1 MREKFLSV
9 AVIGVGYWGKHLVRS
24 FALAPRCVLKC
35 ACDTKAA
42 AVRRDITTSYTD
54 VISLRFGDIVIP
66 KIPGG
71 EPLAL
76 ECAHFIESV
85 LDHRPV
91 RSDGADGL
99 RVVQMLEAGQ
109 KSLKNQGMPV
119 RPQEF

>member
-1 MREKFLSV
+1 MREELLSV
-9 AVIGVGYWGKHLVRS
+9 AVTGAGYWGKHLVRS
-24 FALAPRCVLKC
+24 FAPAQRCVLKC

-42 AVRRDITTSYTD
+42 AVRREVTASCAHI
-54 VISLRFGDIVIP
+54 ISLLRRYIVIP

-76 ECAHFIESV
+76 ERAHFIKSV

-99 RVVQMLEAGQ
+99 RIVQMLEAGQ
-109 KSLKNQGMPV
+109 KSLKNQGTPV
-119 RPQEF
+119 SPQAS